1 MLDLHSR
8 EADRIRSALAK
19 DQVDDKA
26 RAFDLLSDPSR
37 YRILKALLL
46 HPELCVSDLTELFD
60 MTMPAV
66 SHHLRLLKG
75 AEAVTC
81 WRHGQMICYSLAKT
95 PLANF
100 IRQALEKSL

>member
-8 EADRIRSALAK
+8 EAERIRSTLAK
-19 DQVDDKA
+19 DHADDKA
-26 RAFDLLSDPSR
+26 RAFDLLSEPSR
-37 YRILKALLL
+37 YRILRALSL

-66 SHHLRLLKG
+66 SHHLRLLKE

-100 IRQALEKSL
+100 IRRALDTSL